1 MARKIKEAMLDS
13 KEVKELLDN
22 SKPKEGQRAIG
33 KPIRVKRT
41 PISIRNVLKW
51 ENQDPAYQYRWVNDN
66 EDRIPRFKDA
76 GWQVVESDEHAAGYR
91 TTGDPTALA
100 TSVEKSVGAGTKAVL
115 MRIDKEW
122 YKEDQKTKQEEVDE
136 IERSMDPRYREG
148 GTWEGKIEIDR

>member
-1 MARKIKEAMLDS
+1 M
-13 KEVKELLDN
+13 
-22 SKPKEGQRAIG
+22 
-33 KPIRVKRT
+33 
-41 PISIRNVLKW
+41 KW

-136 IERSMDPRYREG
+136 IEPEDEYFFVETKKELMEYLSENNPS
-148 GTWEGKIEIDR
+148 KC